1 MSRYAWNCK
10 DEDGNT
16 VVAVG
21 IDGTGGLHLLCAHC
35 LADVVR
41 DDGAYSDLTADSIQ
55 GTHIL
60 SPRALDELY
69 GTDR

>member
-21 IDGTGGLHLLCAHC
+21 IDSTGGLHLLYAHC

-41 DDGAYSDLTADSIQ
+41 DNGAYSDLTAESIQ